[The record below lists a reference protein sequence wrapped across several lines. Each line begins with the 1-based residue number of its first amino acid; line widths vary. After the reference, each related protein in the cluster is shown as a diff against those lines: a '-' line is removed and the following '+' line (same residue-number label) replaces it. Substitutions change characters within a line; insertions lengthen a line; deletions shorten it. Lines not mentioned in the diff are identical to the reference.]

1 MASDRCSVIS
11 HTNRILF
18 CYFPSSSGLEG
29 VLKEQKILKEKIILL
44 LFQWLFSNFLLP
56 PSFLFS
62 TLPPKLTSLLSLS
75 NTNHVEIK
83 IKTNKSH
90 ELPWNVIYLKLMKAL
105 ILNGDEFPGFQVS
118 RHIFSLICER
128 LNTLQL
134 IRACRC
140 ERDCLRARACV
151 CLCVCAIA
159 DVYHYWLL
167 YRLVKGQRINVC
179 IRLFGTRACTPTDD

>member
-1 MASDRCSVIS
+1 MNITHLSRRRSKRRRWYAARLMASDRCSVIS

-29 VLKEQKILKEKIILL
+29 VLKEQKILKKKIILL
-44 LFQWLFSNFLLP
+44 SFQWLFSNFLLP

-90 ELPWNVIYLKLMKAL
+90 ELPCALKRDLLEAYESADIEWRRVSWISSIAPYLFINLWKTKYTS
-105 ILNGDEFPGFQVS
+105 IDPRVS
-118 RHIFSLICER
+118 LWAR
-128 LNTLQL
+128 LS
-134 IRACRC
+134 
-140 ERDCLRARACV
+140 ARACV
-151 CLCVCAIA
+151 RVFVCVRDCRRLS
-159 DVYHYWLL
+159 LL
-167 YRLVKGQRINVC
+167 ITL
-179 IRLFGTRACTPTDD
+179 